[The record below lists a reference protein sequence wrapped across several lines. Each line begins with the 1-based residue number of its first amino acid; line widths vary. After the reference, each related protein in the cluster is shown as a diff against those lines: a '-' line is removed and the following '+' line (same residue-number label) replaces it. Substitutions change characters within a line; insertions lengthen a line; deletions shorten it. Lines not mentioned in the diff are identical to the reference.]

1 MSERPVVRVGA
12 LFGASAVAAAISL
25 PLLRVCLAGPYGALP
40 EEVQILMATR
50 ITEAIPATVYMF
62 RMDPVFF
69 SLVGPALGALII
81 SAFYG
86 KLNMKTDSGEYTLSY
101 LDADEYPDIP
111 SFPGSDTEKEDINEI
126 TISGNELRYAFER
139 AAFAMSKEEMRPAM
153 MGMLFEFTDDG
164 LRYVATDGHRL
175 VNLLKEN
182 VKLDKPAQYIVP
194 ERAVTVCLKLFDEKD
209 VKLYLSKTH
218 ISFML
223 NDIELITRLIGQKYP
238 DYSSVIP
245 LENEFKMKVKTKELH
260 SIIKRMM
267 LFSTSNT
274 RRVKFSIGENKLEI
288 SAEDLDLGTS
298 GKEVLKVEY
307 TGDPIDIGFNSQ
319 YVNDVL
325 THSGAEEEVIFKLHS
340 PTKAV
345 VIEPKEQKEKQQLM
359 MLLMPVRLNN

>member
-1 MSERPVVRVGA
+1 
-12 LFGASAVAAAISL
+12 
-25 PLLRVCLAGPYGALP
+25 
-40 EEVQILMATR
+40 
-50 ITEAIPATVYMF
+50 
-62 RMDPVFF
+62 
-69 SLVGPALGALII
+69 
-81 SAFYG
+81 
-86 KLNMKTDSGEYTLSY
+86 
-101 LDADEYPDIP
+101 
-111 SFPGSDTEKEDINEI
+111 
-126 TISGNELRYAFER
+126 
-139 AAFAMSKEEMRPAM
+139 
-153 MGMLFEFTDDG
+153 
-164 LRYVATDGHRL
+164 
-175 VNLLKEN
+175 
-182 VKLDKPAQYIVP
+182 
-194 ERAVTVCLKLFDEKD
+194 
-209 VKLYLSKTH
+209 
-218 ISFML
+218 ML

-325 THSGAEEEVIFKLHS
+325 THSGAEEELIFKLHS